1 MSYRRFKMPELKREF
16 GLAEEKRTSLFHDIT
31 PVEPSNWLK
40 TTLAAGRKM
49 PLVSEKAKSEF
60 LVAPILTELCL
71 RTDSAFGVFS
81 GIALDADKKA
91 HLNGECDFILSDKN
105 TFSLE
110 SSVFALVEAKK
121 DDLEDAVPQCAAQML
136 AARIFNGN
144 DENQAIYGCVTN
156 TNEWQFLKLDKK
168 TIIIDR
174 DTYYFNQL
182 PTILG
187 IIIHIIGQYVD
198 LPELAAEPILT

>member
-1 MSYRRFKMPELKREF
+1 MSYRKFKMSELKREF
-16 GLAEEKRTSLFHDIT
+16 GLEEKQAQLFEGIV
-31 PVEPSNWLK
+31 PVPLSSWLT
-40 TTLAAGRKM
+40 TTLQAGRRM
-49 PLVSEKAKSEF
+49 PIVSEKAKSEF
-60 LVAPILTELCL
+60 IVAPILTELCL
-71 RTDSAFGVFS
+71 RTNQAFGVYS
-81 GIALDADKKA
+81 GAMLNVDAKRN
-91 HLNGECDFILSDKN
+91 LNGECDFILSDRN
-105 TFSLE
+105 TLFLE
-110 SSVFALVEAKK
+110 SSIVALVEAKK
-121 DDLEDAVPQCAAQML
+121 DNIEEAIPQCTAQML

-144 DENQAIYGCVTN
+144 DENQVIYGCVTN

-187 IIIHIIGQYVD
+187 VIIYIIGQYVD

>member
-1 MSYRRFKMPELKREF
+1 MSELKREF
-16 GLAEEKRTSLFHDIT
+16 GLEEKQAQLFEGIV
-31 PVEPSNWLK
+31 PVPLSSWLT
-40 TTLAAGRKM
+40 TTLQAGRRM
-49 PLVSEKAKSEF
+49 PIVSEKAKSEF
-60 LVAPILTELCL
+60 IVAPILTELCL
-71 RTDSAFGVFS
+71 RTNQAFGVYS
-81 GIALDADKKA
+81 GAMLNVDAKRN
-91 HLNGECDFILSDKN
+91 LNGECDFILSDRN
-105 TFSLE
+105 TLFLE
-110 SSVFALVEAKK
+110 SSIVALVEAKK
-121 DDLEDAVPQCAAQML
+121 DNIEEAIPQCTAQML

-144 DENQAIYGCVTN
+144 DENQVIYGCVTN

-187 IIIHIIGQYVD
+187 VIIYIIGQYVD

>member
-1 MSYRRFKMPELKREF
+1 MPELKREF
-16 GLAEEKRTSLFHDIT
+16 GLEEKRSSLFPHVQPI
-31 PVEPSNWLK
+31 EPSQWLK
-40 TTLAAGRKM
+40 ANLAAGRRM

-71 RTDSAFGVFS
+71 RADAAFGVFS
-81 GIALDADKKA
+81 GISLDADKKS

-121 DDLEDAVPQCAAQML
+121 DSLEDAVPQCTAQML

-144 DENQAIYGCVTN
+144 DENQVIYGCVTN
-156 TNEWQFLKLDKK
+156 TNEWQFLKLDQK

-187 IIIHIIGQYVD
+187 IILHIVGQYVD
-198 LPELAAEPILT
+198 LPELAPEPILT